1 MGHGAGEGVVSIV
14 GLVRGLNAEINLAE
28 VFQKNLRLDG
38 IETGSRSMLED
49 LLTWLDT
56 KRVHPIIDKVFAFE
70 EGEAA
75 FRHLKAGGHFGKA
88 GLTLN

>member
-1 MGHGAGEGVVSIV
+1 LGHGAGEGVVSIV

-38 IETGSRSMLED
+38 IETGSRSTLED

-56 KRVHPIIDKVFAFE
+56 KRVHPIITKSSLSKRAKPPSDISRPGDTSERPV
-70 EGEAA
+70 
-75 FRHLKAGGHFGKA
+75 
-88 GLTLN
+88 